1 MKKVIIIIASL
12 MLIAGLVFVLFEPV
26 STSVT
31 NYTAGKIADEFDEQ
45 LKLVKKSEKKKNK
58 KASENPAPQTSERK
72 NEITEESLNALLKDS
87 KKYNE
92 KIFSNQGTVSTS
104 EYSSAALNLSKYGI
118 YDNIYGYISAPSI
131 GMKLPIYLGANDK
144 MLSYGAAHLCNT
156 SLPLSGKNVNCVLA
170 GHTGFRGRVF
180 FDNLS
185 GLRIGNR
192 VKVKTYFETL
202 TYKVIKKHRVKPDDT
217 NDVYIRPGRN
227 LLTLVT
233 CVSRG
238 NGKFDRYVVICERK

>member
-26 STSVT
+26 STRINS
-31 NYTAGKIADEFDEQ
+31 YTAGKIADEFDEA
-45 LKLVKKSEKKKNK
+45 VKQAEKTEKKKPK
-58 KASENPAPQTSERK
+58 KSSETSQNSGRK
-72 NEITEESLNALLKDS
+72 NEVTKESLKELLKDS

-92 KIFSNQGTVSTS
+92 NIFSNQGTVSTS
-104 EYSSAALNLSKYGI
+104 EYTSAALNLKKYGI

-131 GMKLPIYLGANDK
+131 GMKLPIYLGANDA
-144 MLSYGAAHLCNT
+144 MLSHGAAHLCNT
-156 SLPLSGKNVNCVLA
+156 SLPLSGENVNCVLA
-170 GHTGFRGRVF
+170 GHTGYRGRVF

-185 GLRIGNR
+185 GLSIGSR
-192 VKVKTYFETL
+192 VSVKTYFETL
-202 TYKVIKKHRVKPDDT
+202 NYKVIKKHKVSPDNT

-238 NGKFDRYVVICERK
+238 NGKFDRYIVVCEKN

>member
-26 STSVT
+26 STQINS
-31 NYTAGKIADEFDEQ
+31 YTAGKIADEFDEA
-45 LKLVKKSEKKKNK
+45 VKQAEKTEKKKPKNS
-58 KASENPAPQTSERK
+58 SETSQNSGRK
-72 NEITEESLNALLKDS
+72 NEVTKESLKELLKDS

-92 KIFSNQGTVSTS
+92 NIFSNQGTVSTS
-104 EYSSAALNLSKYGI
+104 EYTSAALNLNKYGI

-131 GMKLPIYLGANDK
+131 GMKLPIYLGANDA
-144 MLSYGAAHLCNT
+144 MLSHGAAHLCNT

-170 GHTGFRGRVF
+170 GHTGYRGRVF

-185 GLRIGNR
+185 GLGVGSR
-192 VKVKTYFETL
+192 VSVKTYFETL
-202 TYKVIKKHRVKPDDT
+202 NYKVIKKHKVSPDNT

-238 NGKFDRYVVICERK
+238 NGKFDRYIVVCEKN

>member
-26 STSVT
+26 STQINS
-31 NYTAGKIADEFDEQ
+31 YTAGKIADEFDEA
-45 LKLVKKSEKKKNK
+45 VKQAEKTEKKKPK
-58 KASENPAPQTSERK
+58 KSSENRSQNTQRK
-72 NEITEESLNALLKDS
+72 NEVTKESLKALLKDS
-87 KKYNE
+87 IKYN
-92 KIFSNQGTVSTS
+92 KNIFSNQGTVSTS
-104 EYSSAALNLSKYGI
+104 EYTSAALNLKKYGI

-131 GMKLPIYLGANDK
+131 GMKLPIYLGANDA
-144 MLSYGAAHLCNT
+144 MLSHGAAHLCNT
-156 SLPLSGKNVNCVLA
+156 SLPLSGENVNCVLA
-170 GHTGFRGRVF
+170 GHTGYRGRVF

-185 GLRIGNR
+185 GLSIGSR
-192 VKVKTYFETL
+192 VSVKTYFETL
-202 TYKVIKKHRVKPDDT
+202 NYKVIKKHKVSPDNT

-238 NGKFDRYVVICERK
+238 NGKFDRYIVVCEKN

>member
-12 MLIAGLVFVLFEPV
+12 MFIAGLAFVLFEPV
-26 STSVT
+26 STQINS
-31 NYTAGKIADEFDEQ
+31 YTAGKIADEFDEA
-45 LKLVKKSEKKKNK
+45 VKQAEKSDKKKPNTSEKTVSQNTV
-58 KASENPAPQTSERK
+58 QK
-72 NEITEESLNALLKDS
+72 NEITKESINALLKDS

-92 KIFSNQGTVSTS
+92 SIFSNQGTVSTS
-104 EYSSAALNLSKYGI
+104 EYTSAALNLNKYGI

-131 GMKLPIYLGANDK
+131 GMKLPIYLGANDS
-144 MLSYGAAHLCNT
+144 MLSHGAAHLCNT

-170 GHTGFRGRVF
+170 GHTGYRGRVF

-185 GLRIGNR
+185 SLRIGSG
-192 VKVKTYFETL
+192 VSVKTYFEKL
-202 TYKVIKKHRVKPDDT
+202 NYKVIKKHKVSPDNT

-238 NGKFDRYVVICERK
+238 NGKFDRYIVICEKK